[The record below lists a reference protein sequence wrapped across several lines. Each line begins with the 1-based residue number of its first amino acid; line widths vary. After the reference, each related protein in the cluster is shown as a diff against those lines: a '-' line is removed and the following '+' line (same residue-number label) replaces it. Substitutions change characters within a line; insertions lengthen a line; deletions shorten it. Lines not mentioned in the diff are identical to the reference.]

1 MADLAYFVQTFY
13 DCAIEY
19 KEKLWQINNV
29 GKTALAR
36 SYSIVDRKL
45 HKGRNK
51 HDEKISEIKTD
62 NMKENKIKEG
72 SGKGIV
78 RLTPW
83 EEKNFS
89 MKEKSTSSAN
99 MGDKSARNMTAR
111 KRKTEL
117 TKIQA
122 ARGASGLT
130 GKKERSLLHS
140 AF

>member
-1 MADLAYFVQTFY
+1 M
-13 DCAIEY
+13 
-19 KEKLWQINNV
+19 KEKKV
-29 GKTALAR
+29 
-36 SYSIVDRKL
+36 
-45 HKGRNK
+45 KG
-51 HDEKISEIKTD
+51 
-62 NMKENKIKEG
+62 G

-83 EEKNFS
+83 EDKNFS

-99 MGDKSARNMTAR
+99 LGKKGARNVTAR

-130 GKKERSLLHS
+130 GKKERSLLRS